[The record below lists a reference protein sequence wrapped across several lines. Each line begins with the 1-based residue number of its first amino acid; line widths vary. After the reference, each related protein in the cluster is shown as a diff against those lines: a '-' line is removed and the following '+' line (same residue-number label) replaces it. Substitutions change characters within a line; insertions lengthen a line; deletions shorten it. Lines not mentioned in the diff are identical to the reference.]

1 MRNTGRN
8 TSLDLSPMRPL
19 ERKLNLRKAHS
30 TASKSQVSL
39 HNAPGLEFLPESRS
53 AKILQPPSAPL
64 PAPPS
69 VFPIGADDRVTDKLP
84 ITTSTGAL
92 ILVQSRARS
101 KTASPSSSS
110 PQREE
115 AKEDERV
122 ATRKRGQR
130 RNPMTG
136 DQRDQTLLRVEVS
149 GQRVRLD
156 ELAARYQE
164 FTEQSERERK
174 QLVARLTDLECLVEE
189 QRQVI
194 KDLQSLAPLR
204 GSTGLSWERGESS
217 PRSRHTRNLVDLGGS
232 LDFGFARTLSSRYRS
247 NDDAHARHGVLDV
260 FTGRCV

>member
-69 VFPIGADDRVTDKLP
+69 VFPVGADDRVTDKLP

-92 ILVQSRARS
+92 ILVQRRARS

-136 DQRDQTLLRVEVS
+136 DQRDQTLLRVEA
-149 GQRVRLD
+149 GAQRVRLD
-156 ELAARYQE
+156 ELVARFQE
-164 FTEQSERERK
+164 FTEENERERK
-174 QLVARLTDLECLVEE
+174 ELIARLADVERQVEE
-189 QRQVI
+189 QQQVI
-194 KDLQSLAPLR
+194 KHLQSLVPLR
-204 GSTGLSWERGESS
+204 DSGMFGWEHGEWGPPS
-217 PRSRHTRNLVDLGGS
+217 PKNLVDYRGS
-232 LDFGFARTLSSRYRS
+232 LILHFSASTSQRS
-247 NDDAHARHGVLDV
+247 WAAPPTWDLQHFHRS
-260 FTGRCV
+260 